1 MLAAKDESSMQLRMR
16 TVQAVTQTELCWI
29 TRDDLLVV
37 CEGTLHV

>member
-1 MLAAKDESSMQLRMR
+1 MQYLARLRGQLRMR